1 MEDKTQSQKTIIN
14 VLYFMIVLS
23 TILSFVPYTI
33 GQLLS
38 LTLIVVALIGAY
50 IYRTR
55 DREDGLLYNH
65 MTYMIGTIWIG
76 TSFILLG
83 CMIMGLWVYVSGDQS
98 VIMRAITQLEAG
110 GMITEEQLTEY
121 MNQYII
127 SNQSL
132 LIKASLIALGPAI
145 LYFVYRVANGI
156 ARAGK
161 GYRIANPKSWL

>member
-1 MEDKTQSQKTIIN
+1 MEKQKTIIN
-14 VLYFMIVLS
+14 VLYFLIVLS
-23 TILSFVPYTI
+23 TILSFTPYAL
-33 GQLLS
+33 GQIIS
-38 LTLIVVALIGAY
+38 LVLIIVALIGAY
-50 IYRTR
+50 MYRMK
-55 DREDGLLYNH
+55 DNEAGLLYNH

-83 CMIMGLWVYVSGDQS
+83 CMIMGLWVYLYGDQS
-98 VIMRAITQLEAG
+98 VIMNVIVQLESGTMMSEA
-110 GMITEEQLTEY
+110 QLNDYTH
-121 MNQYII
+121 QYIQ

-132 LIKASLIALGPAI
+132 LIKASLIGVGPAI